1 MFKLNFVDKNNL
13 FIFAPHL
20 YIQQIVYIMK
30 KVMMMVALL
39 VATVAASAQVY
50 VGGGIGIG
58 SSKDAHAEG
67 VDVDAKTT
75 FYITPEIGYNLSA
88 TWQLA

>member
-1 MFKLNFVDKNNL
+1 
-13 FIFAPHL
+13 
-20 YIQQIVYIMK
+20 
-30 KVMMMVALL
+30 MMVALL

-75 FYITPEIGYNLSA
+75 FYITPEIGYNLSDN
-88 TWQLA
+88 LAVGIGLGYNHSKKGDFKTNGFSIEPYEPVP